1 MKGVGAEADAV
12 AGILAG
18 SAENIRPAVALCE
31 ELSYYGDL
39 SRIWE
44 IAVLRLSFFILD

>member
-18 SAENIRPAVALCE
+18 NAENIRLAVAILRRAII
-31 ELSYYGDL
+31 LLTDTDVFGD
-39 SRIWE
+39 SCFAAI
-44 IAVLRLSFFILD
+44 FFY